1 MTNDQSSTL
10 RPARSFPKTSISG
23 MDLWTQ
29 GDTQPQTYPGPAVV
43 DLTQTRRSSDVE
55 ATTTAREHPLYQ
67 VGPKEDGLYHCP
79 FAGSEDCSHK
89 PEKLKCNYE

>member
-1 MTNDQSSTL
+1 
-10 RPARSFPKTSISG
+10 
-23 MDLWTQ
+23 MDFWTQ
-29 GDTQPQTYPGPAVV
+29 EDPHPMVYPGPSFVN
-43 DLTQTRRSSDVE
+43 LTHARRPSDVE

-79 FAGSEDCSHK
+79 FAGAEDCTHK